1 MFCRASAALRMRVAS
16 APSSS
21 AVLRALSSTAASVGK
36 APPSAPAAAV
46 KEGAGAA
53 TTVRRTKHKIPQ
65 KRASKLLNELE
76 REEFEKL
83 RNNRDFSHVRPGDSV
98 LVERLPFMSS
108 NEPDKIK
115 GLVIAKVNR
124 NSDSAL
130 TLLNSENGTPIKRRI
145 LMYSPLVQNITVI
158 QKAALHKGKKRVRRS
173 KLYYLED
180 RNVDSF
186 TVN

>member
-1 MFCRASAALRMRVAS
+1 MEAAAASIGKAPSSAAAAAAS
-16 APSSS
+16 APT
-21 AVLRALSSTAASVGK
+21 L
-36 APPSAPAAAV
+36 
-46 KEGAGAA
+46 KEGVEVAR
-53 TTVRRTKHKIPQ
+53 TTRMKHKIPQ

>member
-1 MFCRASAALRMRVAS
+1 MGAAAASIGKAPSSAGAAAATAAAS
-16 APSSS
+16 APT
-21 AVLRALSSTAASVGK
+21 L
-36 APPSAPAAAV
+36 
-46 KEGAGAA
+46 KEGVEGAR
-53 TTVRRTKHKIPQ
+53 TTRMKHKIPQ

>member
-1 MFCRASAALRMRVAS
+1 MEAAAASIGKAPSSAAAAAAAS
-16 APSSS
+16 APT
-21 AVLRALSSTAASVGK
+21 L
-36 APPSAPAAAV
+36 
-46 KEGAGAA
+46 KEGVEVAR
-53 TTVRRTKHKIPQ
+53 TTRMKHKIPQ

-145 LMYSPLVQNITVI
+145 LMYSPLVQNITVV

-180 RNVDSF
+180 RNIDSF